1 MEEEDVWHE
10 WISWRD
16 LWNLGCRDCLV
27 KWCKMQIYRAL
38 CFLICTVMALAVP
51 QRAGR
56 IVGTDHR
63 SSSHSEWW
71 IFFLFPSVGQKRT
84 AGTWKPLGQG
94 TGLEDLFFWTYFQG
108 FSPENLPGCKFR
120 WSFWVILPFR
130 WRSWGRPSIWFQKGR
145 SVWQCWTL
153 TTSAPASVG
162 AWRRCWRI
170 WSRKIMQ
177 AKMVKM
183 TKQRRRRALSPNAA
197 AHQHPFPHRWPLH
210 HQWPVQ
216 HPVLQLQQLQQ
227 LQRKQGNLQWKRLLS
242 LSRTRPRMMRSWG
255 NSWMSATSGC
265 ERCNSSHKRMQS
277 ASFTSCSTALKV
289 ELWFERKKEAS
300 FHPIRSVCF
309 CLLVLSLSAISA
321 CMCTSVHTY
330 TYRHTD
336 THP

>member
-10 WISWRD
+10 WILWRD

-63 SSSHSEWW
+63 SSSRSVWVNLLGNH
-71 IFFLFPSVGQKRT
+71 LFPSVGPKRT
-84 AGTWKPLGQG
+84 AGTWKPWWQG

-120 WSFWVILPFR
+120 WSFWAILPFR

-183 TKQRRRRALSPNAA
+183 TKAA
-197 AHQHPFPHRWPLH
+197 ATPSPQPERRSPPAPIPS
-210 HQWPVQ
+210 PVTTAP
-216 HPVLQLQQLQQ
+216 PVTSAASGSAASS
-227 LQRKQGNLQWKRLLS
+227 RFGSSRGNRGTCHGSACWASAELGRGW
-242 LSRTRPRMMRSWG
+242 WG
-255 NSWMSATSGC
+255 AEEIPGWVRRVDVRDAIHLTSGC
-265 ERCNSSHKRMQS
+265 TRLVSLRVAQ
-277 ASFTSCSTALKV
+277 
-289 ELWFERKKEAS
+289 LWR
-300 FHPIRSVCF
+300 
-309 CLLVLSLSAISA
+309 
-321 CMCTSVHTY
+321 
-330 TYRHTD
+330 
-336 THP
+336 